1 MVNQDGTYSILAR
14 ICDLTCIKQA
24 DVSVISCEILDLGSN
39 RDNPSGSQVTPNPT
53 MTAAAN
59 IFDTLQTNGWP
70 TREDPNGYN
79 FRHDIGVPYTLI
91 AGNWYLYECRIV
103 LVSGSTSWIKGKV
116 QTLPTQTPLT

>member
-14 ICDLTCIKQA
+14 ICDLTGSGQIVEPLEGPCIKQA

-59 IFDTLQTNGWP
+59 IFDTLQTNGMANERRP
-70 TREDPNGYN
+70 QRIQLQA
-79 FRHDIGVPYTLI
+79 RHRGPIYS
-91 AGNWYLYECRIV
+91 NRRQ
-103 LVSGSTSWIKGKV
+103 LVSV
-116 QTLPTQTPLT
+116 